1 MGLGTEGGG
10 LGRSGVMEGKEKIWG
25 REKRDG
31 CQEGGHKEEESS
43 KFEMR
48 NKIRF
53 SQKGMCPLAI
63 TETPKIVPR
72 EFNCGRVL

>member
-53 SQKGMCPLAI
+53 SQRGIGVKSKLCKSRYSSFLSH
-63 TETPKIVPR
+63 
-72 EFNCGRVL
+72 